1 MKTQRLAFCGA
12 SGTGKTTLAT
22 WVSTT
27 YGLPMNPVGSRSVA
41 RAMGFESAYDTDAA
55 GKRGE
60 FQLRLA
66 REKTDWEAAQPDFVT
81 DRTTFD
87 NLAYSMLH
95 DCRNVDASLFDITR
109 GGMTRYQF
117 VVYCPTAVFID
128 VGDAPERLQ
137 NNTYQH
143 LYDAT
148 LWGLL
153 QKFRP
158 AGTRLI
164 VMPFSQ
170 LEHRKDF
177 LRQLMGK
184 Y

>member
-1 MKTQRLAFCGA
+1 MKVQRLAFCGA

-22 WVSTT
+22 WISNT
-27 YGLPMNPVGSRSVA
+27 YGLPLNPVGSRSVA
-41 RAMGFESAYDTDAA
+41 RAMGFENAYDTDAA
-55 GKRGE
+55 GKRRE

-66 REKTDWEAAQPDFVT
+66 REKTDWEGASAKFVT

-95 DCRNVDASLFDITR
+95 DCRNVDAELFDITR

-117 VVYCPTAVFID
+117 VVYCPSAAFL
-128 VGDAPERLQ
+128 DADNDPARMQ
-137 NNTYQH
+137 DATYHH

-153 QKFRP
+153 QRFRP

-164 VMPFSQ
+164 VVPFER
-170 LEHRKDF
+170 LDHRKDF
-177 LRQLMGK
+177 LRQLMEE
-184 Y
+184 